1 MHNGGRGPAFHI
13 RSTDMLETRNVTVR
27 FGGLTAVKDMS
38 MKVQPGTIHSLIGPN
53 GAGKTTLFN
62 VISHIIEPSAGEV
75 AFEGESLNGLTSDK
89 VIYKG
94 ICRTFQNLQLFRN
107 TTVYENI
114 YAGLVHEYRGRE
126 LPFVPGSGRRFTD
139 ETRDRILE
147 VAEMLGIKD
156 RLGSF
161 PAALPYGILKRVE
174 LARALV
180 SKPKLLLLDEP
191 AAGLNSDETREIDEV
206 FHKVNAMGVTMLLV
220 EHDMNM
226 VMKVSHRIT
235 VMNFG
240 EKVAEGTPKEIASN
254 PKVIEVYL
262 GKSDLGV
269 VNGA

>member
-1 MHNGGRGPAFHI
+1 MRTYTPALCTSTAAGSCRLFPGPK
-13 RSTDMLETRNVTVR
+13 R
-27 FGGLTAVKDMS
+27 FADDS
-38 MKVQPGTIHSLIGPN
+38 
-53 GAGKTTLFN
+53 
-62 VISHIIEPSAGEV
+62 
-75 AFEGESLNGLTSDK
+75 
-89 VIYKG
+89 
-94 ICRTFQNLQLFRN
+94 
-107 TTVYENI
+107 
-114 YAGLVHEYRGRE
+114 
-126 LPFVPGSGRRFTD
+126 
-139 ETRDRILE
+139 RDRILE

-191 AAGLNSDETREIDEV
+191 EAGLNSDETREIDEV

>member
-1 MHNGGRGPAFHI
+1 
-13 RSTDMLETRNVTVR
+13 MLETRNVTVR

-38 MKVQPGTIHSLIGPN
+38 MKVRPGTIHSLIGPN

-62 VISHIIEPSAGEV
+62 VISRIIEPTSGEV
-75 AFEGESLNGLTSDK
+75 LFNGQSLNGVTTEN

-94 ICRTFQNLQLFRN
+94 ISRTFQNLQLFRN
-107 TTVYENI
+107 TTVFENI
-114 YAGLVHEYRGRE
+114 YSGLVHEYKGRE
-126 LPFVPGSGRRFTD
+126 LQFIPGAGRRFSE
-139 ETRDRILE
+139 ETKDRVLA

-156 RLGSF
+156 RLGSL
-161 PAALPYGILKRVE
+161 PASLPYGILKRVE

-180 SKPKLLLLDEP
+180 SNPKLLLLDEP
-191 AAGLNSDETREIDEV
+191 AAGLNNDETREIDEV
-206 FHKVNAMGVTMLLV
+206 FQKVNSLGITMLLV

-226 VMKVSHRIT
+226 VMKVSDVIT

-240 EKVAEGTPKEIASN
+240 EKVAEGTPEQIASD

-269 VNGA
+269 KKGA

>member
-1 MHNGGRGPAFHI
+1 MI
-13 RSTDMLETRNVTVR
+13 
-27 FGGLTAVKDMS
+27 
-38 MKVQPGTIHSLIGPN
+38 VQPGTIHSLIGPN

-62 VISHIIEPSAGEV
+62 VISRIIEPTSGEV
-75 AFEGESLNGLTSDK
+75 QFNGENFNGLSADK

-94 ICRTFQNLQLFRN
+94 ISRTFQNLQLFRN

-114 YAGLVHEYRGRE
+114 YSGLVYKYKGRE
-126 LPFVPGSGRRFTD
+126 LPFIPGAGKRFMD
-139 ETRDRILE
+139 ETRDRVLE

-161 PAALPYGILKRVE
+161 PSSLPYGILKRVE

-180 SKPKLLLLDEP
+180 SNPKMLLLDEP
-191 AAGLNSDETREIDEV
+191 AAGLNNDETREIDEV
-206 FHKVNAMGVTMLLV
+206 FHKLNSMGVTMLLV

-262 GKSDLGV
+262 GKSDMGV
-269 VNGA
+269 GNGA

>member
-1 MHNGGRGPAFHI
+1 
-13 RSTDMLETRNVTVR
+13 MLETRNVTVR

-62 VISHIIEPSAGEV
+62 VISRIIEPTSGEV
-75 AFEGESLNGLTSDK
+75 LFNGESLNGLSSDK

-94 ICRTFQNLQLFRN
+94 ISRTFQNLQLFRN

-114 YAGLVHEYRGRE
+114 YSGLVHEYKGRE
-126 LPFVPGSGRRFTD
+126 LPFVPGAGKRFMD
-139 ETRDRILE
+139 ETRDRVLE

-161 PAALPYGILKRVE
+161 PASLPYGILKRVE

-180 SKPKLLLLDEP
+180 SKPKMLLLDEP
-191 AAGLNSDETREIDEV
+191 AAGLNNDETKEIDEV
-206 FHKVNAMGVTMLLV
+206 FQKVNASGVTMLLV

-226 VMKVSHRIT
+226 VMKVSHMIT

-240 EKVAEGTPKEIASN
+240 EKVAEGTPKQIASN

-269 VNGA
+269 KNGA

>member
-1 MHNGGRGPAFHI
+1 MLDLLRPGFRL
-13 RSTDMLETRNVTVR
+13 RSKAMLETRNVTVR

-38 MKVQPGTIHSLIGPN
+38 MMVEPGTIHSLIGPN

-62 VISHIIEPSAGEV
+62 VISRIIEPTAGEV
-75 AFEGESLNGLTSDK
+75 LFSGESLKGLASDK

-114 YAGLVHEYRGRE
+114 YAGLVHGYAGKE
-126 LPFVPGSGRRFTD
+126 LPFIPGAGARFA
-139 ETRDRILE
+139 EQSRDRVLE
-147 VAEMLGIKD
+147 VSEMLGIKD
-156 RLGSF
+156 RLGSL
-161 PAALPYGILKRVE
+161 PQSLPYGILKRVE

-180 SKPKLLLLDEP
+180 SRPKMLLLDEP
-191 AAGLNSDETREIDEV
+191 AAGLNSDETKEIDEV
-206 FHKVNAMGVTMLLV
+206 LKKVNAMGVTMLLV

-226 VMKVSHRIT
+226 VMNVSHRIT

-240 EKVAEGTPKEIASN
+240 EKVAEGTPKEIAAN

-269 VNGA
+269 SGVA